1 MTPLNDPGLAF
12 IAGWASCVL
21 FIAAWEL
28 VSRLLERRETLTQGE
43 RHPCPWPVDDE
54 AERAVRLC
62 EFQGSHSAPVASG
75 GQHNH
80 VA

>member
-21 FIAAWEL
+21 FIAAWEI
-28 VSRLLERRETLTQGE
+28 VSGLLERRETLTQGE

-54 AERAVRLC
+54 AERAVRLS
-62 EFQGSHSAPVASG
+62 EYHPL
-75 GQHNH
+75 HNRGDK
-80 VA
+80 A